1 MKRVFAASVFIA
13 AGVTT
18 FAMAGDAAWRRCSV
32 FYGCAGMELAQSAG
46 PNDNSQDGNSGA
58 APDDGSANGNS
69 QAPGNEDQGGT
80 DQGDGGG
87 DEGTNPDQG
96 SPPDAA
102 QPPGC
107 IFRNEPLDLLV

>member
-13 AGVTT
+13 AGVTV
-18 FAMAGDAAWRRCSV
+18 FAMAAEAGPRRCSV
-32 FYGCAGMELAQSAG
+32 FSDCAGMELAQGAG

-58 APDDGSANGNS
+58 PSDDGSANGNA
-69 QAPGNEDQGGT
+69 QPPGNKDQGGN
-80 DQGDGGG
+80 DQGDGDDDGA
-87 DEGTNPDQG
+87 NPDQG
-96 SPPDAA
+96 SPPDTA